1 MNKTLDNIYEE
12 MLAVFAEVS
21 GYLPSTS
28 CDLAARLL
36 FAPYE
41 VPVGLVLSLA
51 GGPFFLW
58 LLLRQRG
65 GRTHD

>member
-28 CDLAARLL
+28 CDLAA
-36 FAPYE
+36 A
-41 VPVGLVLSLA
+41 A
-51 GGPFFLW
+51 
-58 LLLRQRG
+58 
-65 GRTHD
+65 